1 MSESIRTVTVFGA
14 NGPTGQLLTRQ
25 LLDAGHKVVAATRHP
40 DSFPLTGPGLTV
52 VRADATDPTN
62 VALAVRDSDAVV
74 SVLGT
79 KYSRGPITLYSD
91 SARAVI
97 AAMQENGI
105 RRLVVTSSMTT
116 VDWSDP
122 NMSWTERFL
131 VEHVLRRIGATLY
144 EDMQRMESLVFA
156 SDLDWTV
163 MRPLGLA
170 SMDPPTEYTIARD
183 HISGRQTARADLAAA
198 IAQQLDR
205 TDYLHAAVAVATT
218 NKALNLAKTIW
229 REGIEPNLSSKNRR

>member
-1 MSESIRTVTVFGA
+1 MSQSIRTVTVFGA
-14 NGPTGQLLTRQ
+14 NGPTGRLLTRQ

-40 DSFPLTGPGLTV
+40 DSFPFKGAGLTV
-52 VRADATDPTN
+52 VRADATDPAD
-62 VALAVRDSDAVV
+62 VALAVRDSNAVV

-79 KYSRGPITLYSD
+79 KYSRRPITLYSD
-91 SARAVI
+91 STRAII
-97 AAMQENGI
+97 AAMQGNDT
-105 RRLVVTSSMTT
+105 RRLVVTSSMAT
-116 VDWSDP
+116 VDWTDP
-122 NMSWTERFL
+122 NMNWIEKTL
-131 VEHVLRRIGATLY
+131 VEYVLRRIGATLY
-144 EDMQRMESLVFA
+144 EDMQRMESLVSA
-156 SDLDWTV
+156 SDLDWTI

-198 IAQQLDR
+198 IAEQLDC